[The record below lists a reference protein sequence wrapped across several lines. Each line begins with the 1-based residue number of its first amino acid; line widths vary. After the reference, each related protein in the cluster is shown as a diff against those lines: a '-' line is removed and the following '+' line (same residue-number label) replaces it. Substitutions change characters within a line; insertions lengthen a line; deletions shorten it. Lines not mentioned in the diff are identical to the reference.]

1 MKNAW
6 SHISAPLHVFTEW
19 GFIKDGIDIFTFTVT
34 LTPPPPPP
42 QTTTTITSRIEGKH
56 EIRQAYQIIEYLKG
70 CEKLQPKEG
79 NRDNI
84 KKEYEYNEYKGVG

>member
-6 SHISAPLHVFTEW
+6 SHNSATLHVFTEW
-19 GFIKDGIDIFTFTVT
+19 GFIKDGIHIFTFTVT

-42 QTTTTITSRIEGKH
+42 PQTTTITSRREEKY
-56 EIRQAYQIIEYLKG
+56 EILQAYQIIEYLKG
-70 CEKLQPKEG
+70 CEKLQHKEG